1 MTSTGT
7 AWVAP
12 ANEDQL
18 RAWDTAEGVFWADQA
33 DLFEHSL
40 QQYDD
45 WLLRAA
51 GIRDGDHVLDVG
63 CGTGSTTRA
72 AAWLAGSGTALG
84 VDLSSP
90 MLTVAARR
98 ARDTGVGNA
107 TYLQADAQVHAFEP
121 TAYDVLLSRT
131 GCMFFADPVAAFTN
145 LAQAMRPGGQVA
157 LLVWQAPSQNP
168 WFTEL
173 TTALAAGRVAPTPP
187 PDVPSPFAFA
197 DPTRVADILTTA
209 GFAGPECEPVK
220 EPMYWGP
227 DVRTAEAFV
236 LGILGWLLSDADA
249 DTRTRAITNL
259 RRTLVKH
266 FTPGGVTFP
275 SAAWLVTSRKPA

>member
-1 MTSTGT
+1 MNGTDT

-12 ANEDQL
+12 ANEYQ
-18 RAWDTAEGVFWADQA
+18 RRPWDTAEGVFWADQA
-33 DLFEHSL
+33 EVFEHSL
-40 QQYDD
+40 QRYDD

-51 GIRDGDHVLDVG
+51 EIRDGDHVLDVG

-72 AAWLAGSGTALG
+72 AAWLAGSGTAHG
-84 VDLSSP
+84 VDLSTS

-107 TYLQADAQVHAFEP
+107 TYLQADAQVHPFEP
-121 TAYDVLLSRT
+121 AAYDVLLSRT
-131 GCMFFADPVAAFTN
+131 GCTFFADPVAAFTN
-145 LAQAMRPGGQVA
+145 LARAMRPGGQVA

-187 PDVPSPFAFA
+187 LDAPSPFAFA
-197 DPTRVADILTTA
+197 DPMRVADILTTA
-209 GFAGPECEPVK
+209 GFATPECEPVK
-220 EPMYWGP
+220 ESMYWGP
-227 DVRTAEAFV
+227 DVHTAERFV
-236 LGILGWLLSDADA
+236 LGVMGRQLSDADT
-249 DTRTRAITNL
+249 DTRTRALTNL

-266 FTPGGVTFP
+266 YSPGGVSFP
-275 SAAWLVTSRKPA
+275 SAAWLVTSRKIA

>member
-40 QQYDD
+40 QRYDD

-90 MLTVAARR
+90 MLMAAARR

-107 TYLQADAQVHAFEP
+107 TYLQADAQVHSFEP

-131 GCMFFADPVAAFTN
+131 GCTFFADPLAAFTN
-145 LAQAMRPGGQVA
+145 LARAVRPGGQVA

-187 PDVPSPFAFA
+187 SGAPSPFAFA
-197 DPTRVADILTTA
+197 DPARVADILIAA
-209 GFAGPECEPVK
+209 GFADPECEPVK
-220 EPMYWGP
+220 ESTYWGP

-236 LGILGWLLSDADA
+236 LGVLGWMLADADA

-266 FTPGGVTFP
+266 FTPGGVSFP

>member
-1 MTSTGT
+1 MTSTGI
-7 AWVAP
+7 AWVAA

-18 RAWDTAEGVFWADQA
+18 RAWDTAEGAVWADQA

-40 QQYDD
+40 HRYDD

-84 VDLSSP
+84 VDLSSSDADGRRP
-90 MLTVAARR
+90 PRPGHGCRERDVPAGRCPGAHIRADGVRR
-98 ARDTGVGNA
+98 AAQPHRVHVLRGSGRGVRQPGA
-107 TYLQADAQVHAFEP
+107 GGAAWRAGRPPGVAGAEPEPVVHRAHHRPRGRPSRPDAASGGAEP
-121 TAYDVLLSRT
+121 VRLRRPDAGGRHPHRGRLR
-131 GCMFFADPVAAFTN
+131 
-145 LAQAMRPGGQVA
+145 RPGMRAREGDHV
-157 LLVWQAPSQNP
+157 LGS
-168 WFTEL
+168 
-173 TTALAAGRVAPTPP
+173 GRP
-187 PDVPSPFAFA
+187 
-197 DPTRVADILTTA
+197 
-209 GFAGPECEPVK
+209 
-220 EPMYWGP
+220 
-227 DVRTAEAFV
+227 TAEAFV
-236 LGILGWLLSDADA
+236 LGVLGWMLADADA

-259 RRTLVKH
+259 RRTLVRH